1 LHCLI
6 FHGSFMYLNA
16 QNEDSNDEDY
26 EMADKC
32 VLSHR
37 SGQFYFS
44 SAKSAFVSRRL
55 QWHPSIAQ

>member
-1 LHCLI
+1 
-6 FHGSFMYLNA
+6 MYLNA